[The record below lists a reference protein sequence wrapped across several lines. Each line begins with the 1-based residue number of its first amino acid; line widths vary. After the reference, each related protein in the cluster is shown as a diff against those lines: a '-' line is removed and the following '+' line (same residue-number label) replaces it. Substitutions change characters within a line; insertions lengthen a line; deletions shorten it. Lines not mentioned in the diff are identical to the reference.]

1 MILLTA
7 LSQRDAG
14 DQIPLNVLGIMPI
27 SSLALFIMQAFVKYV
42 LGFYGRGGIY
52 DMGATRSMV
61 CDIINTYLVGDVWVV
76 PDHPYGTLSFGYD
89 STDRELIRDLLI
101 SDYSLAFPD

>member
-1 MILLTA
+1 MRGIKS
-7 LSQRDAG
+7 LSMYQAYAYQFTRT
-14 DQIPLNVLGIMPI
+14 I
-27 SSLALFIMQAFVKYV
+27 IMQSFIDYV
-42 LGFYGRGGIY
+42 LGFYGRDGIW
-52 DMGATRSMV
+52 DMGATRTMV

>member
-1 MILLTA
+1 
-7 LSQRDAG
+7 
-14 DQIPLNVLGIMPI
+14 MPI
-27 SSLALFIMQAFVKYV
+27 MFTRIIIMQSFINYD
-42 LGFYGRGGIY
+42 LEYYGRNGIW
-52 DMGATRSMV
+52 DMGATRTMV

>member
-1 MILLTA
+1 MRGIKS
-7 LSQRDAG
+7 LSMYQAYAYQFTRT
-14 DQIPLNVLGIMPI
+14 I
-27 SSLALFIMQAFVKYV
+27 IMQSFIDYV
-42 LGFYGRGGIY
+42 LGFYGRDGIW
-52 DMGATRSMV
+52 DMGATRTMV

-101 SDYSLAFPD
+101 DDYSLVFPD

>member
-1 MILLTA
+1 M
-7 LSQRDAG
+7 
-14 DQIPLNVLGIMPI
+14 LGIKSLPYFRHLPI
-27 SSLALFIMQAFVKYV
+27 MFTRIIIMQDFVKYV

-101 SDYSLAFPD
+101 SDYSLVFPN

>member
-1 MILLTA
+1 M
-7 LSQRDAG
+7 
-14 DQIPLNVLGIMPI
+14 LGIK
-27 SSLALFIMQAFVKYV
+27 SLSMYQAYAYQFTRTIIMQSFIDYV
-42 LGFYGRGGIY
+42 LGFYGRDGIW
-52 DMGATRSMV
+52 DMGATRTMV

-101 SDYSLAFPD
+101 SDYSLVFPD